1 MFYRVTGPERATF
14 TLFQGG
20 RTGPPWHRALRLA
33 FMSAARWTQQAER
46 GSPWVIRLMIWIIR
60 NLGSTSPMRSSRGH
74 RLFLRHEPPRPQ
86 HVLTISAVSS
96 TEAELGEICRHCFT
110 YAASNI
116 DRVLFLS
123 NRIAGYEIDVSGLDL
138 LKRLIAEG
146 RGGILLGAHFGNFD
160 ALRLI
165 GRSSPVAVRP
175 LMYRAEAGTLSVLLD
190 ELDPKLKDSVIEIG
204 TPDAMLQVRESLD
217 RGEFVGIL
225 GDRTPADQ
233 KAIPVPFLRAEALF
247 PIGPLTLA
255 ATLPRPRP
263 PRLRCPD
270 GRRRYEVGFK
280 LFAEEIFLGRA
291 TRTEDLRHWIGL
303 YAAYGSRVCVAV
315 TRSTGSIP

>member
-1 MFYRVTGPERATF
+1 
-14 TLFQGG
+14 
-20 RTGPPWHRALRLA
+20 
-33 FMSAARWTQQAER
+33 MSAARWTRQAER
-46 GSPWVIRLMIWIIR
+46 GSPRVIRLMIWIIR
-60 NLGSTSPMRSSRGH
+60 NLGWHVAYAILTPVTVYFFVTSRRARSTSRDYLGRVLG
-74 RLFLRHEPPRPQ
+74 REP
-86 HVLTISAVSS
+86 SW
-96 TEAELGEICRHCFT
+96 GEIYRHCFT
-110 YAASNI
+110 YAASNM

-165 GRSSPVAVRP
+165 GRGSPVAVRP

-190 ELDPKLKDSVIEIG
+190 DLDPKLKDSVIEIG

-233 KAIPVPFLRAEALF
+233 KAIPVPFLGEEALF
-247 PIGPLTLA
+247 PTGPLTLA
-255 ATLPRPRP
+255 AALHVPVLLGYGVRT
-263 PRLRCPD
+263 

-303 YAAYGSRVCVAV
+303 YAEWLESMCRRHPFNWFNFHDFWDK
-315 TRSTGSIP
+315 TIDSTPNR

>member
-1 MFYRVTGPERATF
+1 
-14 TLFQGG
+14 
-20 RTGPPWHRALRLA
+20 
-33 FMSAARWTQQAER
+33 
-46 GSPWVIRLMIWIIR
+46 
-60 NLGSTSPMRSSRGH
+60 MRSSTPVTVYFFVTSRRARSTSRDYLG
-74 RLFLRHEPPRPQ
+74 RRPRPG
-86 HVLTISAVSS
+86 
-96 TEAELGEICRHCFT
+96 AELGRDLPPLLHLRGQQHGPGAVPLEQDCGLR
-110 YAASNI
+110 
-116 DRVLFLS
+116 DRRL
-123 NRIAGYEIDVSGLDL
+123 GLDL

-165 GRSSPVAVRP
+165 GRGSPVAVRP

-233 KAIPVPFLRAEALF
+233 KAIPVPFLGEEALF
-247 PIGPLTLA
+247 PTGPLTLA
-255 ATLPRPRP
+255 AALHVPVLLGYGVRT
-263 PRLRCPD
+263 

-303 YAAYGSRVCVAV
+303 YAEWLESMCRRHPFNWFNFHDFWDK
-315 TRSTGSIP
+315 TIDSTPNR